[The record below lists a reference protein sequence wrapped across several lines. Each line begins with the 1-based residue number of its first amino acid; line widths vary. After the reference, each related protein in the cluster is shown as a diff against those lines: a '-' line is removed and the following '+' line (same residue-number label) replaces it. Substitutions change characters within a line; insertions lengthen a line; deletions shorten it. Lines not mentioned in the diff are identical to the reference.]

1 MELYGKILLYAMPT
15 FLFFVLLEKGYGI
28 LVGKDTLRNM
38 DMISSLSSG
47 ITNVVKDVLGIS
59 ISILTY
65 SWMVKHIA
73 VYTIQN
79 TLAVYV
85 IAFFVLDFQGY
96 WVHRWAHKINFFW
109 NKHAIHHSSE
119 DFNLACAL
127 RQSISSFINLFTFF
141 LIPAAILGVPAQVIA
156 IVAPIHLFAQFW
168 YHTEHIGRMGFLE
181 NIIVTPSHHRVHHAL
196 NPEYMDKNY
205 GQIFI
210 FWDKWF
216 GSFQEESPSV
226 PPAYGITRPAQTWNP
241 IKINFQHLWL
251 LIKDAWRAADWRDKL
266 RIWFMPTGWRP
277 ADVEA
282 RFPVPKIEDPYHF
295 EKYETK
301 ASFALH
307 TWTWIQFMAVISLV
321 FYFFANIGRIETQN
335 LFIYGGFIFLSI
347 YSYTE
352 MMDKNRY
359 ALAWET
365 AKNTIGLGLIYATGD
380 WFGANKLM
388 PSATGIIS
396 VYFVLSTLITAYFVL
411 VEFRNDDETV
421 KNMHLTA

>member
-1 MELYGKILLYAMPT
+1 MPA
-15 FLFFVLLEKGYGI
+15 FLFFVLLEKGYGV

-65 SWMVKHIA
+65 GWLVKHIA
-73 VYTIQN
+73 VYSVQN
-79 TLAVYV
+79 TIAVY
-85 IAFFVLDFQGY
+85 IITFIVLDFQGY

-127 RQSISSFINLFTFF
+127 RQSISSFVNLFTFF
-141 LIPAAILGVPAQVIA
+141 LIPAALLGVPTQVIA

-168 YHTEHIGRMGFLE
+168 YHTEHIKRMGFLE

-210 FWDKWF
+210 LFDKWF
-216 GSFQEESPSV
+216 GSFQEELPEV
-226 PPAYGITRPAQTWNP
+226 PPVYGITRPASTWNP

-251 LIKDAWRAADWRDKL
+251 LILDAWRAENWQDKL
-266 RIWFMPTGWRP
+266 TIWFKPTGWRP

-282 RFPVPKIEDPYHF
+282 RFPVDKIEDPYHF

-301 ASFALH
+301 ASTALH
-307 TWTWIQFMAVISLV
+307 TWTWVQFIAVITLV
-321 FYFFANIGRIETQN
+321 FYFFGNIGHLGSPNI
-335 LFIYGGFIFLSI
+335 FIYGGFIFLSV
-347 YSYTE
+347 YSYTD
-352 MMDKNRY
+352 MMDRNRS

-365 AKNTIGLGLIYATGD
+365 MKNALGLGLIYMMGD
-380 WFGANKLM
+380 WFGASETM
-388 PSATGIIS
+388 GASTTVIS
-396 VYFVLSTLITAYFVL
+396 SYFVVSTIVTGYFVFF
-411 VEFRNDDETV
+411 EFKNDGETSQ
-421 KNMHLTA
+421 NRALTA